1 MDGHGESLMRAR
13 EGDVSDRAIAVV
25 AAAAARHDRDGSF
38 PHDSLAALGSAGLLG
53 LGVPRAL
60 GGVEAELGEA
70 CGWITRIGR
79 ACASTALIAGMQT
92 THQRAVAHS
101 ARWPAHLRERVGC
114 DAVATGALLN
124 ALRVEP
130 NLGTP
135 ARGGLPETTARR
147 TADGWRLSGHKI
159 YSTGSPGLT
168 WMMVWARTDEAQ
180 PRVGQFLVSA
190 RADGVRILDTWD
202 QMGLRASGSHDVIFS
217 DVSLPT
223 DHAADIRQPA
233 EWAERDPISVAWNAL
248 LVCAVYHGVA
258 LAGRDW
264 LLGFLHSRVPA
275 NLGRSLATLP
285 RMQEAVGAIDSRLL
299 VNDRLMAGAAAEVDA
314 GRMPDTNMINLIKT
328 VVSDNAIAAVE
339 QAVQLAGNHALARSN
354 PLERH
359 LRDVLCARIH
369 TPQPDMA
376 YGAAGRA
383 ALGL

>member
-1 MDGHGESLMRAR
+1 M
-13 EGDVSDRAIAVV
+13 
-25 AAAAARHDRDGSF
+25 
-38 PHDSLAALGSAGLLG
+38 
-53 LGVPRAL
+53 PRAL
-60 GGVEAELGEA
+60 GGSEAGLA
-70 CGWITRIGR
+70 DATGWITRIGR

-92 THQRAVAHS
+92 THQRAVANS
-101 ARWPAHLRERVGC
+101 PRWPAHLRERVGRQ
-114 DAVATGALLN
+114 AATGGALIN

-147 TADGWRLSGHKI
+147 TATGWSLSGHKI
-159 YSTGSPGLT
+159 YSTGAPGLA
-168 WMMVWARTDEAQ
+168 WMMVWARTDDAQ
-180 PRVGQFLVSA
+180 PLVGQFLVPA
-190 RADGVRILDTWD
+190 RASGVRILDSWD
-202 QMGLRASGSHDVIFS
+202 QMGLRASGSHDVIFN
-217 DVSLPT
+217 DVSLPA
-223 DHAADIRQPA
+223 DHAADIRPPA
-233 EWAERDPISVAWNAL
+233 EWAERDPVSVAWNAL

-264 LLGFLHSRVPA
+264 LLHFLRSRVPA
-275 NLGRSLATLP
+275 NLGRPLSTLP
-285 RMQEAVGAIDSRLL
+285 RMQEAVGAIDARLL
-299 VNDRLMAGAAAEVDA
+299 VNDRLMAGAAREVDDDRTP
-314 GRMPDTNMINLIKT
+314 GSNTINLIKT

>member
-1 MDGHGESLMRAR
+1 MDGYAGEPSASVTPEAFDALAL
-13 EGDVSDRAIAVV
+13 VT
-25 AAAAARHDRDGSF
+25 AAAADHDRNASF

-53 LGVPRAL
+53 LGVPRSL
-60 GGVEAELGEA
+60 GGIEAGLEEA
-70 CGWITRIGR
+70 TGWITRIGR
-79 ACASTALIAGMQT
+79 VCASTALIAGMQT
-92 THQRAVAHS
+92 THQRAVANS
-101 ARWPAHLRERVGC
+101 PRWPAHLRERIGRE
-114 DAVATGALLN
+114 AAARGALIN

-135 ARGGLPETTARR
+135 ARGGLPETTSRR
-147 TADGWRLSGHKI
+147 TPDGWSLSGHKI
-159 YSTGSPGLT
+159 YSTGAPGLA
-168 WMMVWARTDEAQ
+168 WMMVWARTDDAQ
-180 PRVGQFLVSA
+180 PMVGQFLVPA
-190 RADGVRILDTWD
+190 RAPGVRILDSWD
-202 QMGLRASGSHDVIFS
+202 QMGLRASGSHDVIFN
-217 DVSLPT
+217 DVFLPA
-223 DHAADIRQPA
+223 DHAVDIRPPA
-233 EWAERDPISVAWNAL
+233 EWAERDPVSVAWNAL

-285 RMQEAVGAIDSRLL
+285 RMQEAVGAIDARLL
-299 VNDRLMAGAAAEVDA
+299 VNDRLMAGAARDVDA
-314 GRMPDTNMINLIKT
+314 GQTPDTNEINLIKT

-376 YGAAGRA
+376 YTAAGRA